1 VTDSPMAAKP
11 SKGNITERIIR
22 IVEAVVDA
30 GEPVG
35 PRGLARAEGMD
46 RSAVGRILQQLGELE
61 VLERWAEGY
70 VPGPRLFALGRVL
83 SALDTLPDTVGPI
96 LGELVGRFNET
107 CYFCAL
113 HGDVAIFTHAIES
126 TNPLR
131 FVVELGKP
139 VPLYAGAAGRAILA
153 GLPNDEAEALLG
165 PSPLARLTPN
175 TICDPRK
182 LVEMASQDRVRG
194 YTLSIEERVSG
205 GASVAAPFFDHTG
218 RCRGSVVFTCPLTRL
233 DRDRL
238 PEIGEAVGNAAR
250 ILSLRLGWVAGVMSD
265 VR

>member
-1 VTDSPMAAKP
+1 MTDSPMAAEP
-11 SKGNITERIIR
+11 SKENLTERIIR

-35 PRGLARAEGMD
+35 PRGLARAQGID

-83 SALDTLPDTVGPI
+83 SALDNFPDTVGPI
-96 LGELVGRFNET
+96 LSGLVERFNET
-107 CYFCAL
+107 CYVCAL
-113 HGDVAIFTHAIES
+113 HGDTAVFTHEIQS

-131 FVVELGKP
+131 LVIELGKP
-139 VPLYAGAAGRAILA
+139 VPLFAGAAGRAILA
-153 GLPNDEAEALLG
+153 GLPDEEARELLG
-165 PSPLARLTPN
+165 PGPFARLTPN
-175 TICDPRK
+175 TICDATELLR
-182 LVEMASQDRVRG
+182 MASVDRIRG
-194 YTLSIEERVSG
+194 YTASIEERVPG

-218 RCRGSVVFTCPLTRL
+218 RCQGSVVFTSPLTRL

-238 PEIGEAVGNAAR
+238 PEIGEAVAGAAQT
-250 ILSLRLGWVAGVMSD
+250 LSERLGWVARSGKGLP
-265 VR
+265 